1 MSGRVLIADKVARE
15 AADVL
20 TAAGFE
26 VVSRPGLDEE
36 ALVAAVPPFHAILV
50 RSAVKV
56 TARVL
61 AAAGNLKVV
70 GRAGAGVDNI
80 DVAAATA
87 RGILVMNVPGGN
99 SVTAAEHTIALIF
112 AAARRVPQAM
122 ASLRAGQWERSR
134 FVGLELT
141 GKTLGVVG
149 YGAVGR
155 IVADRALGLKMRV
168 VAYDPLVPAFVMEGA
183 GVRPARDL
191 DDLLASSDVVSLH
204 VPLNDETRNL
214 LDREAIRRM
223 KPGAVLVNCARGGLV
238 DEAALVEALNDGHV
252 AAAAIDVWSP
262 EPPPADH
269 ALLLHPNVVAT
280 PHLGASTH
288 EAQVRVAEAVA
299 IQVRDYLLHG
309 RKVGAVN

>member
-1 MSGRVLIADKVARE
+1 MSYRVLIADKVARE
-15 AADVL
+15 AAAVL
-20 TAAGFE
+20 AEAGFE
-26 VVSRPGLDEE
+26 VESRPGLSEE
-36 ALVAAVPPFHAILV
+36 ALVEAVPPFHAMLV

-56 TARVL
+56 TARVI
-61 AAAGNLKVV
+61 AAATNLKVV

-80 DVAAATA
+80 DVPAATA
-87 RGILVMNVPGGN
+87 RGVLVMNVPGGN
-99 SVTAAEHTIALIF
+99 SVTAAEHTLALIF
-112 AAARRVPQAM
+112 AAARHVPQAV
-122 ASLRAGQWERSR
+122 ASLKAGQWERGR
-134 FVGLELT
+134 FVGRELT

-155 IVADRALGLKMRV
+155 IVADRALGLRMRV
-168 VAYDPLVPAFVMEGA
+168 VAYDPLVPSFVMEGA

-204 VPLNDETRNL
+204 VPLNDQTRNL
-214 LDREAIRRM
+214 LDRDAIRRM
-223 KPGAVLVNCARGGLV
+223 KPGAMLVNCARGGLV

-252 AAAAIDVWSP
+252 AAAAMDVWSP
-262 EPPPADH
+262 EPPPPDH
-269 ALLLHPNVVAT
+269 PLLAHPNVVAT
-280 PHLGASTH
+280 PHLGASTR